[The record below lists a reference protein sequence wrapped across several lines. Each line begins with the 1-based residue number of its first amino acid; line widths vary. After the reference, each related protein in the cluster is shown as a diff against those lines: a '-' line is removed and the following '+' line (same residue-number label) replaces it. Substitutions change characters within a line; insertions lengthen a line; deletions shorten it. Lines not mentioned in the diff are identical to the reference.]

1 MTLYSVF
8 ARLIPLIR
16 ERLVRIIKLTEH
28 IAVDKRTYND
38 RMNEILSRVVSV
50 FYLSHNDS
58 VKVVAVNEHE
68 FLRIFE
74 E

>member
-1 MTLYSVF
+1 
-8 ARLIPLIR
+8 
-16 ERLVRIIKLTEH
+16 
-28 IAVDKRTYND
+28 
-38 RMNEILSRVVSV
+38 MNEILSCVVNV